1 MKNIFIIS
9 ILVFTLG
16 MVDSKVEES
25 VDVWYRTVPDLDNEG
40 KTTTIELDMRV
51 GFAYCDGEFIY
62 LMVKKK
68 DLDELTV
75 MTFVN
80 GDYWINDESYW
91 RPQENK
97 ENDMRERFLRS
108 HINKGGGK
116 IERLD

>member
-1 MKNIFIIS
+1 MKNIFMVL
-9 ILVFTLG
+9 ILVLTLG

-25 VDVWYRTVPDLDNEG
+25 VDVWYRTVPDLNNDG
-40 KTTTIELDMRV
+40 KTTIGLDMSA

-68 DLDELTV
+68 DIDELIV

-97 ENDMRERFLRS
+97 ENDMRERFLKN
-108 HINKGGGK
+108 HLNKGGK